1 MCMRTIVERA
11 GVKMACTSEEQLK
24 LFLAAGYE
32 MPRPVEPTDEN
43 LDEISSDEE
52 SEDVPSDKIPEVAPV
67 QQSDK
72 PKRNK
77 KSN

>member
-32 MPRPVEPTDEN
+32 MPRPVEPIDEN
-43 LDEISSDEE
+43 LDEISSD
-52 SEDVPSDKIPEVAPV
+52 DVPSDKVSEVAV
-67 QQSDK
+67 K
-72 PKRNK
+72 
-77 KSN
+77 

>member
-1 MCMRTIVERA
+1 MRMRTIVERA

-24 LFLAAGYE
+24 IFLAAGYE
-32 MPRPVEPTDEN
+32 MPRPVEPIDEN

-52 SEDVPSDKIPEVAPV
+52 SEDVPSDVEVAPA

-72 PKRNK
+72 PKRSK

>member
-1 MCMRTIVERA
+1 MRMRTIVERA

-52 SEDVPSDKIPEVAPV
+52 SEDVPSDEIPEVAPA
-67 QQSDK
+67 QQPDK
-72 PKRNK
+72 PKRSK
-77 KSN
+77 KSI